1 MLEKLL
7 GRRKAYRV
15 KKQAVKLPG
24 RMLRGSG
31 GGRVSVRH
39 ASVRRPAAGQSVLVQ
54 AVGFALVGAGI
65 TVYVV
70 AKFAIEV
77 VKFVAATAANRANHA
92 RQAHKETS
100 VSKFVWEPQVTA
112 DGFSCPLCGKA
123 CSEEGGFVAC
133 IGCMMA
139 TNATTLGNSVSVKP
153 ERVSKPLPVA
163 SDAEAFEAPSARKPR
178 RTKAQK
184 AQSRRGIALANLAR
198 GREVLAAKRAAQA
211 AEAVV
216 APVSTKPDADA
227 LREIRRAN
235 MAKAREALA
244 AKRSNS
250 VAKPVVVDNALALSR
265 AACEANYMT
274 RGDRDLLAKA
284 GDALPNGSFPI
295 SGPKSLARARKASFR
310 ARNADIVLAHIT
322 TRAIALGLATADDR
336 NRAVVQA
343 TGMAD
348 SVDERIATSVVV
360 QAPMSPLMAL
370 AARFRAEVAA

>member
-1 MLEKLL
+1 VLEKLL

-24 RMLRGSG
+24 RMLRSGG

-39 ASVRRPAAGQSVLVQ
+39 GSVRRPAAGQSVLVQ

-184 AQSRRGIALANLAR
+184 AQSRRGIALANLAK
-198 GREVLAAKRAAQA
+198 GREILAAKRAAQA
-211 AEAVV
+211 VQ
-216 APVSTKPDADA
+216 APVSTLVVRTAPVVARDADA

-244 AKRSNS
+244 AKRGNS
-250 VAKPVVVDNALALSR
+250 VAMSSEQAQ
-265 AACEANYMT
+265 AACEANT
-274 RGDRDLLAKA
+274 LTPLARKILA
-284 GDALPNGSFPI
+284 LIGDALPDGSFPI

-310 ARNADIVLAHIT
+310 AKNGDIVLAHIT

-360 QAPMSPLMAL
+360 PATSPLLAL
-370 AARFRAEVAA
+370 AARFRSEVAA

>member
-1 MLEKLL
+1 VLEKLL

-123 CSEEGGFVAC
+123 CSEEGGWVAC

-139 TNATTLGNSVSVKP
+139 TNAASVGNSVSAKP
-153 ERVSKPLPVA
+153 EPVRKALPVA
-163 SDAEAFEAPSARKPR
+163 TEAEAFEAPSARKPR

-184 AQSRRGIALANLAR
+184 AQSRRGIALANLAK
-198 GREVLAAKRAAQA
+198 GREILAAKRAAQA
-211 AEAVV
+211 VQ

-244 AKRSNS
+244 AKR
-250 VAKPVVVDNALALSR
+250 AKPVNVSEQALTAAR
-265 AACEANYMT
+265 EACEAN
-274 RGDRDLLAKA
+274 RLSPLVRQALATA

-310 ARNADIVLAHIT
+310 ARNADLVLAHIT

-360 QAPMSPLMAL
+360 PATSPLLAL